1 MLHDGSSTV
10 GIRLQ
15 SGNCGFCEYIA
26 GTRAC
31 AFISRGPLVSS
42 IVNRT
47 QYEVGA
53 LLIVP
58 NRHLP
63 SVLDVPADVLNAVA
77 LESQLL
83 GRALVEELGAT
94 GLNIFQ
100 NNGVDAN
107 QHVPH
112 YHMHVVPRYPGSDPT
127 KIYLMQDFVPISIS
141 EQIDIAT
148 RIAHGCDKLRARPPE
163 IGAQV
168 VNSAITAEK

>member
-1 MLHDGSSTV
+1 MV
-10 GIRLQ
+10 LQ
-15 SGNCGFCEYIA
+15 VPAGGDCGFCQYIA

-31 AFISRGPLVSS
+31 AFIRRGPLVSS

-47 QYEVGA
+47 QYERGA
-53 LLIVP
+53 LLIIS

-63 SVLDVPADVLNAVA
+63 SVLDLSAEVLSAAA

-83 GRALVEELGAT
+83 GRALVEGFGAT

-112 YHMHVVPRYPGSDPT
+112 YHMHVVPRFPGSDST
-127 KIYLMQDFVPISIS
+127 KIYLQSEFVPIPIS
-141 EQIDIAT
+141 EQLDIAT
-148 RIAHGCDKLRARPPE
+148 RIVQACRSLER
-163 IGAQV
+163 
-168 VNSAITAEK
+168 S